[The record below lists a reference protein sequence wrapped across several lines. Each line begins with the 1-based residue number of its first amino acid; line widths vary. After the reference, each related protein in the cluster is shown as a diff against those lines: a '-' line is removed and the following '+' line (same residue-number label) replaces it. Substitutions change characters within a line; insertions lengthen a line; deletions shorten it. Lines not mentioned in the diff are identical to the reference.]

1 MSAKAASGR
10 TLYVIGAG
18 GHAKEVLAT
27 AQAQGW
33 SDASIRVVDDA
44 QQAWGKHV
52 LGFLVSGPSSRILE
66 DPEALAVLAIG
77 SNRVR
82 ARLASAARCS
92 FATLVHPSAV
102 VHGSCL
108 LGAGTVVFAGA
119 VLQPEARLGA
129 QVIIGSSA
137 TVSHDCQLGD
147 AVHLAPGVR
156 LAGAV
161 RVGAQSAL
169 GTGAVVIPGI
179 SIGEAVT
186 VGAGAAVI
194 RDLPDGVTAVG
205 VPARIVRKGA

>member
-1 MSAKAASGR
+1 MSAKAGSGR

-33 SDASIRVVDDA
+33 PAESICVVDDA
-44 QQAWGKHV
+44 PQAQGKRV
-52 LGFLVSGPSSRILE
+52 LGFPVTGPGAPVLD

-77 SNRVR
+77 ANHVR
-82 ARLASAARCS
+82 ARLASTARCS

-161 RVGAQSAL
+161 RVGARSAL

-179 SIGEAVT
+179 SIGEEVT
-186 VGAGAAVI
+186 IGAGAAVI
-194 RDLPDGVTAVG
+194 RDLPSGVTAVG
-205 VPARIVRKGA
+205 VPARILRKGA

>member
-1 MSAKAASGR
+1 MSAKASSGR

-33 SDASIRVVDDA
+33 PDEAIALVDDA
-44 QQAWGKHV
+44 ASAQGRRV
-52 LGFLVSGPSSRILE
+52 LGFAVTGPSGPVLA
-66 DPEALAVLAIG
+66 DPAALAVLAIG
-77 SNRVR
+77 ANQVR
-82 ARLASAARCS
+82 ARLAGAARCS

-102 VHGSCL
+102 VHGSCV

-137 TVSHDCQLGD
+137 TVSHDCQLDD

-161 RVGAQSAL
+161 RVGARSAL

-179 SIGEAVT
+179 SIGEDVT

-194 RDLPDGVTAVG
+194 RDLPSGVTAVG
-205 VPARIVRKGA
+205 VPARIVRRGS

>member
-1 MSAKAASGR
+1 MSAKASSRR
-10 TLYVIGAG
+10 TLHVIGAG

-33 SDASIRVVDDA
+33 PDDA
-44 QQAWGKHV
+44 LALCDDAPGALGKRV
-52 LGFLVSGPSSRILE
+52 LGLVVTGPSAPVLD

-77 SNRVR
+77 ANRVR
-82 ARLASAARCS
+82 AQLARTARCS

-119 VLQPEARLGA
+119 VLQPDAELGA

-137 TVSHDCQLGD
+137 TVSHDCHLGD

-156 LAGAV
+156 LAGGV
-161 RVGAQSAL
+161 RVGARSAL
-169 GTGAVVIPGI
+169 GTGAVVIPGVFV
-179 SIGEAVT
+179 GEDVT
-186 VGAGAAVI
+186 VGAGAVVL
-194 RDLPDGVTAVG
+194 RDLPSGVTAVG
-205 VPARIVRKGA
+205 VPARIVRKGG